1 MPENIESLD
10 IQIWVNKLAKQ
21 SVKSVASGV
30 KKSKKDIPR
39 ILELSSINSMIFS
52 ILE

>member
-30 KKSKKDIPR
+30 KKLKKRTFQGFWSCRP
-39 ILELSSINSMIFS
+39 
-52 ILE
+52 